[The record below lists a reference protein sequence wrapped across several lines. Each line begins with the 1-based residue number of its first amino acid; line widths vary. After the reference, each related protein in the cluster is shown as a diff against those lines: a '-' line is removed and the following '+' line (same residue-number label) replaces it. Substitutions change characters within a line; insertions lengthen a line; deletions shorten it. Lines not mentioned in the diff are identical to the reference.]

1 MTRQIEIEDV
11 DDDSEEE
18 DPFDMDFV
26 IITAEMLMDWV
37 ERSNR
42 GGRHWTMS
50 EDQALE
56 LIQTAVENYYDE
68 HRGSATKNEVIMH
81 MRKVDYRTRRIK
93 DDLETDGDKPDN
105 ESEEDEDEDEE
116 NKPPKDEG
124 PEDPFEVNPEEENED
139 DDDKPVKVTM
149 KSVATWLSEELPR
162 FMDEIKA
169 DRLKSAKQLTQLH
182 AEID

>member
-42 GGRHWTMS
+42 GGRHWTLS

-56 LIQTAVENYYDE
+56 LIQAAVENYYEE

-81 MRKVDYRTRRIK
+81 MRKVDYRTRKIK
-93 DDLETDGDKPDN
+93 EDADAENDAVPSD
-105 ESEEDEDEDEE
+105 SEGEDEDEDE
-116 NKPPKDEG
+116 NPKKNE
-124 PEDPFEVNPEEENED
+124 ESQDPF
-139 DDDKPVKVTM
+139 
-149 KSVATWLSEELPR
+149 
-162 FMDEIKA
+162 
-169 DRLKSAKQLTQLH
+169 
-182 AEID
+182 